1 MFNDNVLSDVDKEIK
16 LGFDGFDATQYLDD
30 KAAMTYQDF
39 REQFL
44 SYNYYCTKE
53 ASRCGGG
60 NEESRPSVGAS
71 TAAMLLQKFGS
82 TMRILKRKLQKNVAG
97 YDDDEDEEDDVDEED
112 GVKQQ
117 KVLVQEKNKEGG
129 EQRDE
134 NKHIKGLHK
143 ENVDNIVIV
152 LSDEEEEEEE
162 EEEDVK
168 EQIDDHDLHRHGDG
182 DEVVEESEEIG
193 EESEEEEEGDE
204 EFTFDGESDFCLS
217 LGKKRKNTR
226 EDAEDPI
233 YNGNDRKRA
242 KTPFFLGVPG
252 SRKI

>member
-1 MFNDNVLSDVDKEIK
+1 MFSDNVLSDVDKEIK

-30 KAAMTYQDF
+30 RAAMTYQDF

-44 SYNYYCTKE
+44 SYNYCTKE
-53 ASRCGGG
+53 
-60 NEESRPSVGAS
+60 
-71 TAAMLLQKFGS
+71 
-82 TMRILKRKLQKNVAG
+82 KLQKDVSG
-97 YDDDEDEEDDVDEED
+97 YDDDEDEEDNIDEED
-112 GVKQQ
+112 GGKQQ

-162 EEEDVK
+162 EEEVK
-168 EQIDDHDLHRHGDG
+168 EQIDDHDLHRHGDD

-193 EESEEEEEGDE
+193 EESEEEEEDE

-226 EDAEDPI
+226 GRRS
-233 YNGNDRKRA
+233 YLQWK
-242 KTPFFLGVPG
+242 
-252 SRKI
+252 